1 LEEKLRYQIVQLSI
15 YNHAQSVSIWS
26 LILGIWAVKWSMEML
41 GPKVLFI
48 SAMKKS
54 GLQRCLSW
62 KQRESFSR
70 YDQLFNEKEP

>member
-1 LEEKLRYQIVQLSI
+1 MHS
-15 YNHAQSVSIWS
+15 QSVSIWR
-26 LILGIWAVKWSMEML
+26 LTLGIRAVKWSMEML
-41 GPKVLFI
+41 GPKVFI